1 MNKATRLAS
10 ILIVR
15 IDEENPLR
23 SRRRD
28 RKSKANRNGP
38 ANINLWIANGPL
50 DDITMTLLAMRA
62 EAVEEQ
68 RAKGRVLCREG
79 IFAQR
84 RDRDVR
90 PTSSPLPR
98 FSVAGKGPVNVRR
111 QGPNRSLMPAY
122 VIYLLC
128 GCPLVSIRDK
138 LGRQGLISPHLI
150 RTNLWPPLCSSL
162 VPRPYRLCLAA

>member
-1 MNKATRLAS
+1 MMNKATRLAS
-10 ILIVR
+10 ILIIR

-28 RKSKANRNGP
+28 KKSKANRNGP

-90 PTSSPLPR
+90 PTSSP
-98 FSVAGKGPVNVRR
+98 
-111 QGPNRSLMPAY
+111 
-122 VIYLLC
+122 
-128 GCPLVSIRDK
+128 
-138 LGRQGLISPHLI
+138 
-150 RTNLWPPLCSSL
+150 
-162 VPRPYRLCLAA
+162 